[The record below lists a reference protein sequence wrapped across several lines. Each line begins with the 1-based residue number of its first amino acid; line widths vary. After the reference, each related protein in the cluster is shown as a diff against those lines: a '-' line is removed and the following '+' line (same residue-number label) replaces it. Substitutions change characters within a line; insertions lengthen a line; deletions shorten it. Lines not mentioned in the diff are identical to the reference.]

1 MRMTPHDDTVEE
13 HVQSSGIFVRESM
26 PNVLSRRV
34 WLKKKTEHFTTLYV
48 LFFVRNLK

>member
-34 WLKKKTEHFTTLYV
+34 WLKKKPNILQRCMFYFLYAI
-48 LFFVRNLK
+48 